1 MPFVI
6 NFTWLIY
13 VSFLTFDTL
22 SIGLLGVMIPPPE
35 SGTCFTTR
43 LFVRIVRSKLQLF
56 IRMVADGHQPN
67 NRISFT
73 HYKDSLFKG
82 GMSLSHYK
90 EFRPRHI

>member
-43 LFVRIVRSKLQLF
+43 LFVRIVRSKLPLF
-56 IRMVADGHQPN
+56 SYG
-67 NRISFT
+67 SSS
-73 HYKDSLFKG
+73 SLLYRFIKG
-82 GMSLSHYK
+82 GMNICKYLQYK
-90 EFRPRHI
+90 SSDPGKCNM